1 MLQSKN
7 NLVTEVIG
15 DSLKKIVNFTFLGK
29 SILFSVKKLALVVGL
44 KMCTISYLK
53 APFIR

>member
-15 DSLKKIVNFTFLGK
+15 DSLKKIVNFTFFGK